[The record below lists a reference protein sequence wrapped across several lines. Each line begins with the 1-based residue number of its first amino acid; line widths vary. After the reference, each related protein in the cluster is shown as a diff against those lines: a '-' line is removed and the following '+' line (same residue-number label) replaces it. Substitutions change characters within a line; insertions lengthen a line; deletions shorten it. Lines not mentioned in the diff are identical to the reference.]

1 MPDSIRTD
9 RISTEIKRELDSIL
23 RNDVSDP
30 RIDGTWSITRC
41 EVTRDLRYCKVRI
54 SVLENE
60 KRPDFAKALKSCAG
74 YARRLLG
81 SKMLL
86 RYTPELLFEMDENI
100 EYAAKVDRLL
110 KEANHDS

>member
-23 RNDVSDP
+23 RNEVNDP

-41 EVTRDLRYCKVRI
+41 NVTRDLRYCKVRV
-54 SVLENE
+54 SVLEEE
-60 KRPDFAKALKSCAG
+60 KRADFAKALKSCSG
-74 YARRLLG
+74 FVRRILG

-110 KEANHDS
+110 KEAGHES